1 MLTTRHIE
9 TAGGPKRHWT
19 QFTFQC
25 TAFTLRMSPRGSPGR
40 LAAGKPPRAFRA
52 RVRRPARR
60 ERGLEPIDQA
70 EDGRTRLQPP
80 RCVFIGA
87 RTYAQRS
94 TSLPCPKRR
103 VVFLFATMC
112 AANITAKHA
121 RLGGSSGREYDRLGA
136 SSGKTG
142 RNLTAN
148 RAGRRRRC
156 RGASLEP
163 EEASRV
169 VALFAITCAC
179 SKSVA

>member
-1 MLTTRHIE
+1 MDAVYLPVHSFHPAHVSKGF
-9 TAGGPKRHWT
+9 AGTP
-19 QFTFQC
+19 
-25 TAFTLRMSPRGSPGR
+25 P
-40 LAAGKPPRAFRA
+40 GKPPRAFRA

-148 RAGRRRRC
+148 RAGRRRRR

-163 EEASRV
+163 EEAPRV